1 MNEGNILKRFFYLFI
16 SIKILCKIKS
26 VKDLIKLKYKNLD
39 IGKCLYEQ
47 FLRFEKRP
55 GSIQIEGIYYIYL
68 MKLLIDQDQLLNI
81 YNDKNKIFG
90 TIRNSIF
97 SP

>member
-1 MNEGNILKRFFYLFI
+1 MRKYIKRFFYLFI

-55 GSIQIEGIYYIYL
+55 GSIQIRR
-68 MKLLIDQDQLLNI
+68 NI
-81 YNDKNKIFG
+81 LHLFNETFN
-90 TIRNSIF
+90 
-97 SP
+97 